1 MNITNQTRQLR
12 AQLLTWAND
21 PDWDL
26 IVRYEL
32 LPQKPPAHWH
42 QRVSQKVGRLLR
54 VMGLD
59 RERYRNQKWHA
70 GLKHASFQP
79 EAKPLLFWSEGMSQ
93 KEARDACTKAKYLL
107 QRHPDFLPVMVTDLA
122 DFSFYSRLHWL
133 VEYLPHLGDG
143 SDYYDQ
149 KRRYLAWRYRNA
161 LALPLAA
168 GLVDQKEF
176 DALIAGER

>member
-1 MNITNQTRQLR
+1 
-12 AQLLTWAND
+12 
-21 PDWDL
+21 
-26 IVRYEL
+26 
-32 LPQKPPAHWH
+32 
-42 QRVSQKVGRLLR
+42 
-54 VMGLD
+54 MG
-59 RERYRNQKWHA
+59 
-70 GLKHASFQP
+70 
-79 EAKPLLFWSEGMSQ
+79 Q

-107 QRHPDFLPVMVTDLA
+107 QSHPEFLPVLVTDLA

-133 VEYLPHLGDG
+133 IEYLPHLGDG